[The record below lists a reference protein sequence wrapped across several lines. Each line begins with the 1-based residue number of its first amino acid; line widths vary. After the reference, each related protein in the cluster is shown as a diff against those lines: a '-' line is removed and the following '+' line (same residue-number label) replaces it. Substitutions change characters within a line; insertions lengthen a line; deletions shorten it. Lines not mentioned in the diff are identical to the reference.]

1 MLPEHVLRHI
11 DDNMERYVDELMQF
25 IAIPSDS
32 MTSARAGD
40 VRTAAEWALAHVSR
54 LGFKGRIYE
63 TPGHPVVFA
72 ELISDPDAP
81 TLLIYGHYD
90 VQPEGDL
97 KNWASPPFTPEIR
110 DEMIF
115 GRGASDDKGQL
126 FTYVKAIE
134 SILSTE
140 GKLPLNVK
148 LFFEGEEEIGSPN
161 MEAFVSEHR
170 ELLKADVITVSDG
183 AKFTKDQPAI
193 EYGLRGL
200 VYMQLDVHGPKM
212 DIHSGVYGG
221 GVTNPATAL
230 VQILSKLRDD
240 NGKALI
246 PGFYDDVQ
254 DIEQWERNQLADL
267 PFQASSVK
275 SLLGLETL
283 NPEKGY
289 TFLESTWA
297 RPTVEINGIWGG
309 YQGEGSKTIIPAGAG
324 AKVSMRLVPDQD
336 MDQIIALFEKHVHSV
351 TPPGVTVKITR
362 HAASEPVIVS
372 QTSAAIRSA
381 KMAIEHAFGKE
392 PVFIRSG
399 GSIGVVLIMK
409 KWLQV
414 EEILLIGFADPEDG
428 EHSPNERFRLENF
441 YNGIKA
447 TGTLMYGLAQAK
459 KLEEAVPI
467 AEQHNHLQNINQ

>member
-1 MLPEHVLRHI
+1 MLPEQVLRHI
-11 DDNMERYVDELMQF
+11 DDNVERYVDELMQF

-32 MTSARAGD
+32 MTSAHAGD
-40 VRTAAEWALAHVSR
+40 VRKAAEWVLAHVSR
-54 LGFKGRIYE
+54 LGFKGKIYE
-63 TPGHPVVFA
+63 TPGHPVVYA
-72 ELISDPDAP
+72 ELLTDPELP

-90 VQPEGDL
+90 VQPEGDVRD
-97 KNWASPPFTPEIR
+97 WASPPFVPEIR

-148 LFFEGEEEIGSPN
+148 LFFEGEEELGSPN

-170 ELLKADVITVSDG
+170 DLLKADIITISDG
-183 AKFTKDQPAI
+183 AKFTKDQPAV

-200 VYMQLDVHGPKM
+200 VYMQLDVCGPKM

-230 VQILSKLRDD
+230 VQIISKLRDD

-246 PGFYDDVQ
+246 PGFYDDVRE
-254 DIEQWERNQLADL
+254 IEAWERKQLAAL
-267 PFQASSVK
+267 PFNASSVK
-275 SLLGLETL
+275 ELLGLETL
-283 NPEKGY
+283 NPERDY

-309 YQGEGSKTIIPAGAG
+309 YQGEGSKTIIPASAG

-336 MDQIIALFEKHVHSV
+336 MNKIIALFEKRVREL

-372 QTSAAIRSA
+372 QESAAIKSA
-381 KMAIEHAFGKE
+381 KAAIEYAFGKT
-392 PVFIRSG
+392 PVFVRSG

-428 EHSPNERFRLENF
+428 EHSPNERFRLEN
-441 YNGIKA
+441 YYSGIKTTA
-447 TGTLMYGLAQAK
+447 ALMYELARAK
-459 KLEEAVPI
+459 KLEAAAPIVEANGN
-467 AEQHNHLQNINQ
+467 QHHVGH